1 MNRTSRLAPM
11 FHLEVIPAP
20 GEAARLPQQEA
31 RHLSASRRLREGD
44 AVDLFDARG
53 TVAHAA
59 VLACERTGP
68 VRVQILERHRTAPE
82 ALQLHLASAVPKGDR
97 QSVLLDMATQL
108 GMSAYT
114 PLLCARSATRPSPA
128 AARRWQRI
136 VLEACKQSRR
146 LYAPTLRPP
155 ADPSTVA
162 RRAVAAGDAVWVA
175 DPAAPLFN
183 PRATPVAARTAT
195 LMIGPEGGFTG
206 AERDALAAAGAVSVG
221 LGETILRVEL
231 AAVTALN
238 VYRLASL
245 PLSAAAA
252 GEGGGS
258 PSR

>member
-1 MNRTSRLAPM
+1 M

-20 GEAARLPQQEA
+20 GESARLPQQEA

-59 VLACERTGP
+59 VLACARNGP
-68 VRVQILERHRTAPE
+68 VRVQILERHRSAPE
-82 ALQLHLASAVPKGDR
+82 ALRLHLASAVAKGER

-114 PLLCARSATRPSPA
+114 PLLCERSAMRPSPA
-128 AARRWQRI
+128 ATRRWQRI

-146 LYAPTLRPP
+146 LYAPTLHPP

-162 RRAVAAGDAVWVA
+162 QHAVAAGDTVWMA
-175 DPAAPLFN
+175 DPAAAVFN
-183 PRATPVAARTAT
+183 PRAVPAAAARAT
-195 LMIGPEGGFTG
+195 LMIGPEGGFTD
-206 AERDALAAAGAVSVG
+206 AERDALTAAGAMPVG
-221 LGETILRVEL
+221 LGETILRIEL

-238 VYRLASL
+238 VYRLAAL
-245 PLSAAAA
+245 PPAAAA
-252 GEGGGS
+252 AARASGDS